1 MKIHKCQYFFTKYDM
16 FLSFYTKKRY
26 SIGIYQKLFTLKLEK
41 TECISLVNFLCI
53 HGIGEKK
60 NLSLGRGS
68 FLHHFPSSFSY
79 WYINSNIIALSFVV
93 VVIYY
98 CLRMYFCVTIVIVI
112 ESVSYKS
119 FNKVS
124 SVYKTFWNFLNI

>member
-68 FLHHFPSSFSY
+68 FLHHFPSFFLLIYKFKHYSSCHCCF
-79 WYINSNIIALSFVV
+79 AV
-93 VVIYY
+93 YY
-98 CLRMYFCVTIVIVI
+98 CLQLYFCHNCFILTFNMAHQY
-112 ESVSYKS
+112 EYLLYKS
-119 FNKVS
+119 IELSK
-124 SVYKTFWNFLNI
+124 